1 MQSPGCS
8 WTRCRTLLQ
17 SFQHVPTKQLAEK
30 LEIWDRWGNTYLGE
44 CCVLL
49 MENGS
54 ELCVSQQWAALHSL
68 CKVWDGM
75 RVLQAPSTYLPSP
88 GRGLQLLLPVPPTT
102 WELESNTESWEGFG
116 TSVTMGWVGTQL
128 RENTELHQDAV
139 CCTSSLKYGEY
150 SPPPRIC
157 TAGLEL
163 GDLLHAAPVEW
174 IPHIMGGA
182 ERARMHECN
191 AAPPSTATR
200 AVEYSTAPTPWDRA
214 TLRYEGGLENSSAN
228 QKWINK

>member
-102 WELESNTESWEGFG
+102 WELESNTESREGFG

-139 CCTSSLKYGEY
+139 CCTNSLKYGEY
-150 SPPPRIC
+150 SPPPQNLHCRTGIGGFAPCSTCGVNSPYNGRSRTC
-157 TAGLEL
+157 T
-163 GDLLHAAPVEW
+163 
-174 IPHIMGGA
+174 
-182 ERARMHECN
+182 N
-191 AAPPSTATR
+191 A
-200 AVEYSTAPTPWDRA
+200 WMQC
-214 TLRYEGGLENSSAN
+214 SSS
-228 QKWINK
+228 